1 MALASDEELRKA
13 GEALSL
19 GSADTVAILRALCA
33 RYPDDART
41 HFLLGA
47 MLERSGLYADS
58 LKALDQTLQ
67 LDADHVQALSAK
79 ALVLQALGRSGDACS
94 LLVKAVSRHPANGQL
109 WTNLG
114 AIREATGDF
123 EGALQAYD
131 EALAQSDFP
140 WSARLNRG
148 YVLTRLGRLEEALEN
163 NSGLAESYPDNAEA
177 HFNVAEVL
185 LALQR
190 HEEAADA

>member
-19 GSADTVAILRALCA
+19 RSADTVAMLRALCS
-33 RYPDDART
+33 RYPDDVRT

-79 ALVLQALGRSGDACS
+79 ALVLQALG
-94 LLVKAVSRHPANGQL
+94 VMFQ
-109 WTNLG
+109 
-114 AIREATGDF
+114 
-123 EGALQAYD
+123 
-131 EALAQSDFP
+131 
-140 WSARLNRG
+140 
-148 YVLTRLGRLEEALEN
+148 
-163 NSGLAESYPDNAEA
+163 
-177 HFNVAEVL
+177 
-185 LALQR
+185 
-190 HEEAADA
+190 